1 MSKKRKEK
9 KRRKKRNE
17 ERPHLSN
24 IRIQDAEQVRLP
36 LSLPALKS
44 LSQLGHH
51 PARIPFAPVLRRTK
65 DTSNAVRHDILNLT
79 IRGDKR
85 SLQNRLAAAQDFPV
99 FLASAVGLVHQ
110 DPRRE
115 PAVSGQSLLQQV
127 FLAAEVGRDG
137 QYAAPFFA
145 VDVQLGELFFGCG

>member
-1 MSKKRKEK
+1 M
-9 KRRKKRNE
+9 RR
-17 ERPHLSN
+17 
-24 IRIQDAEQVRLP
+24 
-36 LSLPALKS
+36 
-44 LSQLGHH
+44 
-51 PARIPFAPVLRRTK
+51 
-65 DTSNAVRHDILNLT
+65 DIVNLA

-99 FLASAVGLVHQ
+99 FLASPVGLVHQ

-127 FLAAEVGRDG
+127 FFAAEIGRDR

-145 VDVQLGELFFGCG
+145 VDMQLGELLFGCG